1 MKTDRKFHT
10 LGMYNQALSM
20 TTDGAYLILEGV
32 SPCSDRCHWATTTDR
47 AYCIYFGW
55 ITILCPLSWDD
66 ENWWSMLHTWETH
79 YHSPTVAMKRWQL
92 TEHVSWLRN
101 TLLSPY
107 RCYLTMQTGK
117 AFSYLRAYHHA
128 LSGVM
133 GRWQLT
139 EHIAYLSD

>member
-1 MKTDRKFHT
+1 MKTDIKFHT
-10 LGMYNQALSM
+10 LGMYNQALTM

-32 SPCSDRCHWATTTDR
+32 SPCSDRCHWAMTTDR

-55 ITILCPLSWDD
+55 ITMLCPLSWDD
-66 ENWWSMLHTWETH
+66 ENWWSMLQTWGTH
-79 YHSPTVAMKRWQL
+79 YHSPTLLWNDDNWRSMFHDWEIHRHPLTVVIRPCQL
-92 TEHVSWLRN
+92 AKHV
-101 TLLSPY
+101 
-107 RCYLTMQTGK
+107 
-117 AFSYLRAYHHA
+117 SYLRAYHHA